1 MNRISI
7 APPVALRMVGTYLR
21 TKLAE
26 QIRSTF
32 FIVAYLLVFQV
43 LIFRAPLVN
52 AGLLALGLGFVILGL
67 TLFLEGIFLGLM
79 PLGERIGLTLP
90 VRGGLAA
97 VLAFSLVL
105 GVGATLAEPAISA
118 LRTAGSA
125 ITPWDSPLLFAL
137 LERYSLELSLV
148 IGAGVGLAVA
158 LGMLRFYFLLSLKP
172 FVAILMPLVL
182 VLSWFAAR
190 QPGGDQIVGLA
201 WDSGAVTTGV
211 VTVPLIL
218 ALGMGVSR
226 FRGSGQGS
234 AGGFGVV
241 MLASALPVLAVLI
254 FGLAL
259 SPGMPAPSTEEDF
272 IQGVLDGRVR
282 LISSDQLPEL
292 LESRGTPSGRHY
304 YALALESPQ
313 TQPQTKPQTQSPA
326 DEASQ
331 DTGRPAPIPD
341 SADSRGAVL
350 GLLGTELRGAARAIL
365 PLAGVLSLLL
375 FLVLRERTRY
385 LDEVALGIVL
395 SFLGLVLVTSGILLG
410 LSPLGDEIGRR
421 LPEQLDPAPAVQR
434 TLRNFDETS
443 VVRGYT
449 PQGEPQQLVIIHGA
463 GGTEVYPYREENHNP
478 SLGLYELIVPAQIP
492 LGLPPA
498 VWGLGVVLVFAFGL
512 GYGSTLAEP
521 ALAAMG
527 RTVETMTVGTL
538 RAKAIIAVVSLGVGS
553 GLVLGVLRIV
563 YAIPLLNLLLPGYGL
578 ALILTLFSEADF
590 VGIAWDAGGVTT
602 GPVTVP
608 LVLSLGLGI
617 GTALGVSDGFGILA
631 LASLCPVI
639 TVLLYGILARI
650 RRRAILAETEEVPH
664 A

>member
-158 LGMLRFYFLLSLKP
+158 LGMLRFYFFLSLKP
-172 FVAILMPLVL
+172 FVVILMPLVL

-282 LISSDQLPEL
+282 LISSDRLPEL
-292 LESRGTPSGRHY
+292 LENRGTPQGRHY
-304 YALALESPQ
+304 YALALESSQ
-313 TQPQTKPQTQSPA
+313 TQTQTQNSPGESSQYA
-326 DEASQ
+326 D
-331 DTGRPAPIPD
+331 RPAAIPK
-341 SADSRGAVL
+341 SAESRGAVL

-463 GGTEVYPYREENHNP
+463 GGTEVYPYREENHNR

-527 RTVETMTVGTL
+527 KTVETMTVGTL
-538 RAKAIIAVVSLGVGS
+538 RAKAIIAVVSLGVGF

-578 ALILTLFSEADF
+578 ALILTLFSEDDF